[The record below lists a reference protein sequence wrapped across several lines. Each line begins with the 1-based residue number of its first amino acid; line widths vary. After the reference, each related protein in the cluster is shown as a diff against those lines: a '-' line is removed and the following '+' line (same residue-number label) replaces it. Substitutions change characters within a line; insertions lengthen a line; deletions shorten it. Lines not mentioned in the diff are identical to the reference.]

1 MASLR
6 ITDEPAYVLHRH
18 DWSESSLILELFT
31 RNQGRV
37 AVVAKGAK
45 RPSSSLR
52 PILLP
57 LQRLLVAYGGD
68 AEIRTLR
75 SAEWAGGHVMPQ
87 GDALLSGYYLNELL
101 LALLARDDPHC
112 GLFDVY
118 ADAVA
123 VLAGGSSP
131 ALQTALRTFELLLL
145 REMGVLPALDIETAT
160 LQPLHPASFYCLVA
174 DGGLRRAA
182 PGDRSGL
189 EGVHW
194 LALGEALLPGHG
206 FIEVMQAIA
215 PATSA
220 LKHQLRAILQHHCGG
235 DALRTRRMM
244 AELQAL

>member
-31 RNQGRV
+31 RDHGRI

-75 SAEWAGGHVMPQ
+75 TAEWAGGHVMPR
-87 GDALLSGYYLNELL
+87 GDALLSGYYLNELM
-101 LALLARDDPHC
+101 LALLARDDPHP

-123 VLAGGSSP
+123 VLASDSSA

-145 REMGVLPALDIETAT
+145 REMGVLPALDMETAT
-160 LQPLHPASFYCLVA
+160 LQPLEPGASYSLVP
-174 DGGLRRAA
+174 DGGLRRSSAGERA
-182 PGDRSGL
+182 GL
-189 EGVHW
+189 DGALW
-194 LALGEALLPGHG
+194 LVLGQALLPGQG
-206 FIEVMQAIA
+206 FIDVMCA
-215 PATSA
+215 
-220 LKHQLRAILQHHCGG
+220 RCG
-235 DALRTRRMM
+235 TRSPSIESRFRHPK
-244 AELQAL
+244 E